1 MKKTDLLNDLYTSRW
16 YLSDIIGNLENNSKL
31 PFSKVK
37 SSLNEGNTF
46 LTELVSKINSQ
57 NSFETIT
64 HSEAEHKLFYPE
76 ATIVSNIKLKSRGK
90 YENNYPKGAVVHY
103 TAGRYDQGKQSAL
116 DSLAWAKNEG
126 YTFMMIA
133 YDGTVFQSTPLN
145 EWGYHAGESNWA
157 GLGASVSNKLV
168 GIEIAN
174 AGLLKKRNGKYYS
187 WFNAEIPAAQV
198 REIAVANDNQI
209 KGYFHKYSEA
219 QENSLIKLLVWLKN
233 NNPEIFD
240 TKFILGHDEVA
251 GPKGIGYSRKQ
262 DPGGALSMTMTNLR
276 KIIKER
282 TE

>member
-16 YLSDIIGNLENNSKL
+16 YLSNIIGEFENNSEIS
-31 PFSKVK
+31 FEKVK
-37 SSLNEGNTF
+37 STLNEGNSF
-46 LTELVSKINSQ
+46 LNDLVSKINNQ
-57 NSFETIT
+57 NTFEDTVHT
-64 HSEAEHKLFYPE
+64 EPEHKLFYPE
-76 ATIVSNIKLKSRGK
+76 ATIVANIKLKSRGK
-90 YENNYPKGAVVHY
+90 YEDSYPRGAVIHY
-103 TAGRYDQGKQSAL
+103 TSGRYEKGKQSAL
-116 DSLAWAKNEG
+116 DTLAWAKDQG
-126 YTFMMIA
+126 YTFMIIA
-133 YDGTVFQSTPLN
+133 YDGTVLQSTPLD

-168 GIEIAN
+168 GIEISN
-174 AGLLKKRNGKYYS
+174 AGLLEKRNGKYYS
-187 WFNAEIPAAQV
+187 WFNTEIPQDQV
-198 REIAVANDNQI
+198 REVVAANDNQV

-219 QENSLIKLLVWLKN
+219 QEKSLINLLVWLKN

-276 KIIKER
+276 KLIKER